1 MLLCMLCNFTRA
13 HFTFMCFNYL
23 NLQNPN
29 IILHFSSVVGVFYVD
44 SAQCLLQ
51 VHHFVTAH
59 YT

>member
-1 MLLCMLCNFTRA
+1 
-13 HFTFMCFNYL
+13 MCFNYL